1 MVDGRSDVACIMFD
15 IQATII
21 RREFFSRVVMD
32 WVYKRALHLVYIRY
46 PIRMGIEG
54 VVGIYDEVHT

>member
-1 MVDGRSDVACIMFD
+1 MACIMFD

-46 PIRMGIEG
+46 PIQMGIEG